1 MLMNPYLQ
9 PSEIT
14 ACLIY
19 LLQLLLI
26 SLGLGCWTYHQTRL
40 FPAPGL
46 SRFLTGFCLSPFILG
61 AWMFIPSAL
70 IPGASKGWFLIPP
83 LLLAC
88 ILLFLYG
95 PRTLRRLARY
105 FNRNPRFYSYHWI
118 DYLAIA
124 GAIVVLLSVLY
135 KVGLNCTLPTINT
148 DASSYLGEALRFTNE
163 RSLSAITGMEGS
175 PDGSLR
181 GEVHGFMYPAFISHA
196 LMNTSAGSFGYP
208 HDLAAQV
215 AFQAT
220 FIYMIIAVIALVS
233 AIHSLSA
240 SAIALIL
247 LFQVPQFF
255 DITYASDRDGYRII
269 PLLLLTVVL
278 IGLSPNRMKRQL
290 RPESLIAP
298 VVLSAC
304 ALAGHTLGGFVVVAM
319 TAAWVIW
326 VIPARPRWFNVLIVS
341 TALGAGLL
349 IGGTH
354 YIKAYLDTGSVMG
367 NVFKENAIKD
377 TPLWEENLKRDQSR
391 LQGTTTITDRLKIL
405 LKRDHY
411 RLSVPGILSAL
422 IVILLWKKFYSDK
435 KLTPLPFLG
444 LIILLTILLAT
455 GIFDTTQYQL
465 SAGFVMN
472 FRYNLHWYPFAA
484 VCLALIIG
492 YVADII
498 DKSANQNFKQA
509 GLILL
514 SILILVVSLSSA
526 RTVRQWQARPSGYEN
541 QWFIKYFDPL
551 NGAIEQIAPD
561 KRLLLDYNYNYY
573 LHNRA
578 VVMYALPTWPVLQAK
593 NEAEVAHSLEELHIG
608 AIALNE
614 MDSSWWQVTPLYS
627 FLTNPDNANLV
638 KQNKYYNLYIL
649 K

>member
-1 MLMNPYLQ
+1 MNAYLQ

-14 ACLIY
+14 ACLLY

-26 SLGLGCWTYHQTRL
+26 SLGSGCWTYHQTRL
-40 FPAPGL
+40 LHLPGL
-46 SRFLTGFCLSPFILG
+46 SRFLTGFCLTPFILG
-61 AWMFIPSAL
+61 AWMFIPATL
-70 IPGASKGWFLIPP
+70 LPGAPRGWFLIPP

-88 ILLFLYG
+88 ASLFFYG
-95 PRTLRRLARY
+95 SHTFQRLARY
-105 FNRNPRFYSYHWI
+105 FKRNPHIYSYRWI

-148 DASSYLGEALRFTNE
+148 DASSYLGEALRFVNK
-163 RSLSAITGMEGS
+163 RSLSAITGMQGS

-196 LMNTSAGSFGYP
+196 LMNTSANSFGYP

-220 FIYMIIAVIALVS
+220 FIYMIIAMITLVS
-233 AIHSLSA
+233 VIRPLSA

-269 PLLLLTVVL
+269 PLLLLTAVL
-278 IGLSPNRMKRQL
+278 IGLSPKRMRHQL

-298 VVLSAC
+298 IFLSAC
-304 ALAGHTLGGFVVVAM
+304 ALAGHTLGGFIVIAM
-319 TAAWVIW
+319 TVAWIIW
-326 VIPARPRWFNVLIVS
+326 VIPARPRWLNVLLVS
-341 TALGAGLL
+341 TALGTGLL

-377 TPLWEENLKRDQSR
+377 TPLWEESLKRDQAR
-391 LQGTTTITDRLKIL
+391 LLGTTTITDRLKIL
-405 LKRDHY
+405 LKRDRY
-411 RLSVPGILSAL
+411 KLSVPGTLGAL
-422 IVILLWKKFYSDK
+422 IAVLLWRKFYNDR

-444 LIILLTILLAT
+444 LITLITILLAT
-455 GIFDTTQYQL
+455 GIFDTAQYQL

-492 YVADII
+492 YSVDII

-509 GLILL
+509 GLILI
-514 SILILVVSLSSA
+514 SILILIVSLSSV
-526 RTVRQWQARPSGYEN
+526 RTVRQWQARPSDYGN
-541 QWFIKYFDPL
+541 QWFARYFDPL
-551 NGAIEQIAPD
+551 NGAIKQIAPD
-561 KRLLLDYNYNYY
+561 KRLLVDYNYNYY
-573 LHNRA
+573 LHNQA
-578 VVMYALPTWPVLQAK
+578 VVMYALPTWPLLQAK
-593 NEAEVAHSLEELHIG
+593 NEAEVARSLEELKIG

-614 MDSSWWQVTPLYS
+614 MDSGWWQLTPLYS
-627 FLTNPDNANLV
+627 FLTNPDNADLV
-638 KQNKYYNLYIL
+638 KRNKYYDLYTL